1 MYHQGKLLYYW
12 NFNRGDFDRVL
23 NADFD
28 KNENLVMRKEWLSD
42 KQSAEKV
49 VEDKSRWSFYEDRV
63 LVVKKESGGVVS
75 DFEYSL
81 YQLYPNIFLLEMEQ
95 NDDLAMA
102 FLRCQTFYEWDEFK
116 GKEFTIDEFKRW
128 FCKNFPS
135 ANGKF
140 TYPKEFYGFNVPS
153 SAIMNCYTVNDE
165 RNKYDNF
172 FLDRVMEIMKRSTDF
187 YLIGIRSGDHDTLD
201 HELAHAFFWSDEDY
215 RNDMTALVNKLPD
228 KEKMLNIL
236 STERGYGED
245 VLIDEAQAF
254 MATGLIQNIS
264 AWEKHREPFIKRF
277 KEKMGDFKIPK
288 PISEKK
294 ELFLQE

>member
-1 MYHQGKLLYYW
+1 
-12 NFNRGDFDRVL
+12 
-23 NADFD
+23 
-28 KNENLVMRKEWLSD
+28 
-42 KQSAEKV
+42 
-49 VEDKSRWSFYEDRV
+49 V